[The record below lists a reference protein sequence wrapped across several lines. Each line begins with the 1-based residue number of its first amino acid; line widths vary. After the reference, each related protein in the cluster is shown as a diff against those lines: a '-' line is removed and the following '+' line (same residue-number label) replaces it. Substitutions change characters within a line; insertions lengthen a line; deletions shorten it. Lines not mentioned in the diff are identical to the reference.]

1 MLASHRTNER
11 KTDDDLEHSKEQMG
25 QNTAERMTQAKHM
38 GSEYND
44 EATRDVPGYTDLTRT
59 MSSEQNIT
67 GYDTLQDQNNG
78 YTELR
83 KSIVTKDQ
91 YDTLGE
97 HNIYDYSTV
106 SDSTTNTKAI
116 SADRENGVDCSRDVP
131 GYTDLA
137 KTMSSEQNIAGYDTL
152 QDQNNGYTEL
162 RKSIVTKDQY
172 DTLGEHNIYDYSTV
186 SDSTTNTKAIS
197 ADRENGVDCS
207 RDCENISE
215 TSGHKNRNIGKTNLK
230 YYNEQLHISTG
241 NKNSL
246 DASESG
252 IRKQKSVESIG
263 NNEPDYSYVS
273 GFKDRQNDT
282 KHVQGMVQSLNKD
295 FVPASQDNDVHQ
307 DMQREECVSERT
319 NKSNIIQ
326 AVGPRARLIGVAI
339 VVLAVF
345 VGCLVLVL
353 SLKEK
358 SKSNCN
364 SSDKGFHPQPLTL
377 TGDCYHNTS
386 TQYFGRLNYTVS
398 GRACQNWSKNAP
410 HVTILRPDR
419 DADKTTNYCR
429 DNSYYKHGTPW
440 CYTEDPDFRWEF
452 CPVFKCNACTMLP
465 KAKPGTTVSYN
476 ITFGVVAATY
486 TCQSF
491 KPGVSFPHCPIS
503 TCSNGNKWLKF
514 NTSCSVEDRYL
525 NSTKY
530 NGKVSCSVSGTPC
543 MIWNLQKRHL
553 LPINSDDHV
562 TNYCRDPDGK
572 GQPWCYVDHQGTVEK
587 WEFCYVPRR

>member
-1 MLASHRTNER
+1 MER
-11 KTDDDLEHSKEQMG
+11 KTDNDLEHSREQMG

-44 EATRDVPGYTDLTRT
+44 EATRDVPGYTDLVRTR
-59 MSSEQNIT
+59 SSEQNIA
-67 GYDTLQDQNNG
+67 GHDTLQDQNNG

-116 SADRENGVDCSRDVP
+116 SADREDGVDCSRD
-131 GYTDLA
+131 
-137 KTMSSEQNIAGYDTL
+137 
-152 QDQNNGYTEL
+152 
-162 RKSIVTKDQY
+162 R
-172 DTLGEHNIYDYSTV
+172 
-186 SDSTTNTKAIS
+186 
-197 ADRENGVDCS
+197 
-207 RDCENISE
+207 ENISE
-215 TSGHKNRNIGKTNLK
+215 TSGHKYRNIGKTHLK

-241 NKNSL
+241 QKHSL
-246 DASESG
+246 ESSASG

-263 NNEPDYSYVS
+263 NDEPDYSYVS

-295 FVPASQDNDVHQ
+295 FVPACPDNDVHQ

-319 NKSNIIQ
+319 NKSNSIQ
-326 AVGPRARLIGVAI
+326 AVSSRARLIGVAI

-353 SLKEK
+353 SLKGK
-358 SKSNCN
+358 SKNNCN
-364 SSDKGFHPQPLTL
+364 SSDKGFHPQLLTLTGFHPQPLTL

-398 GRACQNWSKNAP
+398 GRACQNWSKNSP
-410 HVTILRPDR
+410 HVTIFRPDR